1 MSRPAVVF
9 TIWALFLG
17 ILLAVLWTIFDWD
30 WLSLVL
36 AGAATAGTL
45 ALALLAAG
53 FGRGG
58 VDAAA
63 ARAERG
69 AGAAGRAGEARAPVR
84 PLSYAS
90 VGVAL
95 ALGCVL
101 MGLVVGAWLWLVGCG
116 LLALSVAGLVR
127 ERRT

>member
-9 TIWALFLG
+9 CVWALFLA

-30 WLSLVL
+30 TLSLVL

-45 ALALLAAG
+45 VLALLAAG
-53 FGRGG
+53 FGRGR
-58 VDAAA
+58 A
-63 ARAERG
+63 ARPA
-69 AGAAGRAGEARAPVR
+69 R

-90 VGVAL
+90 VGIAL
-95 ALGCVL
+95 ALSCVL

-116 LLALSVAGLVR
+116 LFALAVAGLVR